1 LVWLSIHWTWGN
13 WYCILLRVFI
23 AYDIYD
29 CPSNVSDLYKCPA
42 HDYPFYL
49 RTIID
54 SLEHQHVLIQNSE
67 KLLDFPFHFLDLLCK
82 LACNKGI
89 RIQNLIIFVLSNGG
103 AVLFVTASGIL
114 SVLKDLCK

>member
-1 LVWLSIHWTWGN
+1 MIYT
-13 WYCILLRVFI
+13 I
-23 AYDIYD
+23 AKVMYPIYTIAI
-29 CPSNVSDLYKCPA
+29 PTII
-42 HDYPFYL
+42 PFYL
-49 RTIID
+49 RTITG
-54 SLEHQHVLIQNSE
+54 SLQHQHILIQNSE
-67 KLLDFPFHFLDLLCK
+67 KLLDFPSHFLDLLCK